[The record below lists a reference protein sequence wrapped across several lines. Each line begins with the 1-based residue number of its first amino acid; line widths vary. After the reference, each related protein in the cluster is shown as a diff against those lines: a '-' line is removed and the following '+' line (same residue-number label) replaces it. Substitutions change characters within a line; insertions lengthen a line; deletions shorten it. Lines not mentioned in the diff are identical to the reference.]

1 MKTIKFIDSKTINI
15 KEETITQKIRSQTWK
30 GHTIGNI
37 PNEFYSYFNYKG
49 LTYIQE

>member
-1 MKTIKFIDSKTINI
+1 MKTIKFIDSKTIKI
-15 KEETITQKIRSQTWK
+15 KDNKREQTWK